1 MSSLP
6 VHLLHI
12 YISPGHNFFGHHE
25 KPPGSNPMHEVRE
38 VRCVAGKGL
47 EGDRFL
53 GYKRNYRGQITFFE
67 DEVYVR
73 VQDSLFVHDKEPS
86 VFRRNVI
93 LRGIDLNTLIGKR
106 FELQGIEFEGTEECS
121 PCYWMDKAFA
131 PGAKEA
137 LRNHGGLRARILTDG
152 VLRRTEQNAPA
163 ELRLIS

>member
-25 KPPGSNPMHEVRE
+25 KPPGSSPMHEVRE